1 MHVAQL
7 MPLTLTVCCFSKI
20 QTGFTFLAPAHP
32 GSPGK
37 RAVKRVCVYSFM
49 WEGMYPAG
57 RLTVWPR
64 TQAADVA
71 IHANVVEV
79 VFGRLNFALVTLSRV
94 VQRERVLL
102 TE

>member
-1 MHVAQL
+1 
-7 MPLTLTVCCFSKI
+7 
-20 QTGFTFLAPAHP
+20 
-32 GSPGK
+32 
-37 RAVKRVCVYSFM
+37 M

-94 VQRERVLL
+94 VQRERILL